1 MDANITEHSR
11 FNGFPHQASAK
22 NASDGKPLKRLASLS
37 RGEAPASRPV
47 LMRGITSGATTV
59 RCNTIDHRDFRAD
72 VLCMF
77 NSTIPKSLKVA
88 VAAGFISALAFSP
101 LALAAEQGKENLDAS
116 ASKEITGEVVDMMC
130 YVDHNAMG
138 DKHAGCAA
146 KCIKGGGPV
155 GIVSDG
161 KAYLLVGQ
169 HKPMNDQLAEYA
181 GKTITVKGKMAER
194 GGVAML
200 ENAEIV
206 KK

>member
-1 MDANITEHSR
+1 
-11 FNGFPHQASAK
+11 
-22 NASDGKPLKRLASLS
+22 
-37 RGEAPASRPV
+37 
-47 LMRGITSGATTV
+47 MRATA
-59 RCNTIDHRDFRAD
+59 TIDHREFRAQASC
-72 VLCMF
+72 LF
-77 NSTIPKSLKVA
+77 NSTIPKSLRVA

-161 KAYLLVGQ
+161 KAYLLVGE
-169 HKPMNDQLAEYA
+169 HKPINDQLAEYA
-181 GKTITVKGKMAER
+181 GKTITVKGKT
-194 GGVAML
+194 
-200 ENAEIV
+200 
-206 KK
+206 

>member
-1 MDANITEHSR
+1 
-11 FNGFPHQASAK
+11 
-22 NASDGKPLKRLASLS
+22 
-37 RGEAPASRPV
+37 
-47 LMRGITSGATTV
+47 
-59 RCNTIDHRDFRAD
+59 
-72 VLCMF
+72 MF
-77 NSTIPKSLKVA
+77 NSKAPMTLKVA

-101 LALAAEQGKENLDAS
+101 LALAEERSKDSLDAS

-146 KCIKGGGPV
+146 KCIKGNGPV

-161 KAYLLVGQ
+161 KAYLIVGD
-169 HKPMNDQLAEYA
+169 HKPMNDALAELA
-181 GKTITVKGKMAER
+181 GKTITVKGKLAER
-194 GGVAML
+194 GGIAML